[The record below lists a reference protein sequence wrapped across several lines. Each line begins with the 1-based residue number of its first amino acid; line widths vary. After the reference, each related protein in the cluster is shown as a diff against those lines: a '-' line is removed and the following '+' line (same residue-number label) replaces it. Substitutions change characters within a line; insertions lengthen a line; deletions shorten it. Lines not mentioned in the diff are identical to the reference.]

1 MSCVLD
7 NFYEQVY
14 NIVSQVPSGTVI
26 TYKSIAV
33 LMGYPQHA
41 RLVGRA
47 LKLVPKNLNIPCH
60 RVVNCQGRLVP
71 DWIEQKELLSREGIL
86 FTPKGYVDMKRFAW
100 RFWDWLK
107 NKKAHCKWAFFRGS
121 WQNRT
126 AVNGFADRCLT
137 TRPRNPYSFE
147 WLRVQRYI
155 IFFYFPIFEL
165 IFFYL
170 FLSIFS
176 TLQGLLH
183 PQQADVGDL
192 RFRTILNIL
201 CIT

>member
-1 MSCVLD
+1 MSCVPD

-60 RVVNCQGRLVP
+60 RVVNCQ
-71 DWIEQKELLSREGIL
+71 KELLSREGIS

-100 RFWDWLK
+100 RFWD
-107 NKKAHCKWAFFRGS
+107 
-121 WQNRT
+121 
-126 AVNGFADRCLT
+126 
-137 TRPRNPYSFE
+137 
-147 WLRVQRYI
+147 
-155 IFFYFPIFEL
+155 
-165 IFFYL
+165 
-170 FLSIFS
+170 
-176 TLQGLLH
+176 
-183 PQQADVGDL
+183 
-192 RFRTILNIL
+192 
-201 CIT
+201 

>member
-1 MSCVLD
+1 MSCVPD

-60 RVVNCQGRLVP
+60 RVVNCQGRL
-71 DWIEQKELLSREGIL
+71 
-86 FTPKGYVDMKRFAW
+86 
-100 RFWDWLK
+100 
-107 NKKAHCKWAFFRGS
+107 
-121 WQNRT
+121 
-126 AVNGFADRCLT
+126 
-137 TRPRNPYSFE
+137 
-147 WLRVQRYI
+147 

-183 PQQADVGDL
+183 PQQAEVGAL

>member
-1 MSCVLD
+1 MSCVPD

-60 RVVNCQGRLVP
+60 RIVNCQGRLVP

-100 RFWDWLK
+100 RFWD
-107 NKKAHCKWAFFRGS
+107 
-121 WQNRT
+121 
-126 AVNGFADRCLT
+126 
-137 TRPRNPYSFE
+137 
-147 WLRVQRYI
+147 
-155 IFFYFPIFEL
+155 
-165 IFFYL
+165 
-170 FLSIFS
+170 
-176 TLQGLLH
+176 
-183 PQQADVGDL
+183 
-192 RFRTILNIL
+192 
-201 CIT
+201 

>member
-1 MSCVLD
+1 MSCVPD

-71 DWIEQKELLSREGIL
+71 DWIEQK
-86 FTPKGYVDMKRFAW
+86 
-100 RFWDWLK
+100 
-107 NKKAHCKWAFFRGS
+107 
-121 WQNRT
+121 
-126 AVNGFADRCLT
+126 
-137 TRPRNPYSFE
+137 
-147 WLRVQRYI
+147 
-155 IFFYFPIFEL
+155 
-165 IFFYL
+165 
-170 FLSIFS
+170 
-176 TLQGLLH
+176 
-183 PQQADVGDL
+183 
-192 RFRTILNIL
+192 RTIIPRRNIVYTKGICRYETIRL
-201 CIT
+201 AFLGLI

>member
-1 MSCVLD
+1 MSCVPD

-14 NIVSQVPSGTVI
+14 NIVSQVPSGTVV

-71 DWIEQKELLSREGIL
+71 DWIEQKELLSREGIS

-100 RFWDWLK
+100 RFCDLFK
-107 NKKAHCKWAFFRGS
+107 NKKAH
-121 WQNRT
+121 
-126 AVNGFADRCLT
+126 L
-137 TRPRNPYSFE
+137 
-147 WLRVQRYI
+147 
-155 IFFYFPIFEL
+155 
-165 IFFYL
+165 
-170 FLSIFS
+170 
-176 TLQGLLH
+176 
-183 PQQADVGDL
+183 
-192 RFRTILNIL
+192 
-201 CIT
+201 

>member
-1 MSCVLD
+1 MSCVPD

-60 RVVNCQGRLVP
+60 RVVNCQG
-71 DWIEQKELLSREGIL
+71 S
-86 FTPKGYVDMKRFAW
+86 W
-100 RFWDWLK
+100 RI
-107 NKKAHCKWAFFRGS
+107 
-121 WQNRT
+121 RT

-147 WLRVQRYI
+147 
-155 IFFYFPIFEL
+155 
-165 IFFYL
+165 
-170 FLSIFS
+170 
-176 TLQGLLH
+176 
-183 PQQADVGDL
+183 
-192 RFRTILNIL
+192 
-201 CIT
+201 